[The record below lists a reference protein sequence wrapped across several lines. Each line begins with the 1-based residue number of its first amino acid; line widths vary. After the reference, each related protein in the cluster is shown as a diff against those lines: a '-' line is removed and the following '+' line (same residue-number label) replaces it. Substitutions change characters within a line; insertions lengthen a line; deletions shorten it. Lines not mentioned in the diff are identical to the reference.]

1 MKRGVLVPRR
11 HQPVRGQRGGQCA
24 ADHEAEMAR
33 PGAGHQAGLGAGHQR
48 VDDGVRVL
56 AVLRQRTAESIA
68 HAGGIDAG
76 GHRALVEAGEKLPG
90 VLRGGGQAGG
100 AIAHG
105 KTLSAVG
112 DYRPNWSSM
121 MPSQICAASIAT
133 FSLMKACWVPV

>member
-1 MKRGVLVPRR
+1 MKRGALVPCR

-24 ADHEAEMAR
+24 ADHEAEVAR

-48 VDDGVRVL
+48 IDDVVRVL
-56 AVLRQRTAESIA
+56 AVLRHGTAESIPY
-68 HAGGIDAG
+68 AGRIDAG
-76 GHRALVEAGEKLPG
+76 GHRAFVEIGEILPG
-90 VLRGGGQAGG
+90 VLRCGGQAGS

-121 MPSQICAASIAT
+121 MPSHICAASIAT
-133 FSLMKACWVPV
+133 FSLMKAC